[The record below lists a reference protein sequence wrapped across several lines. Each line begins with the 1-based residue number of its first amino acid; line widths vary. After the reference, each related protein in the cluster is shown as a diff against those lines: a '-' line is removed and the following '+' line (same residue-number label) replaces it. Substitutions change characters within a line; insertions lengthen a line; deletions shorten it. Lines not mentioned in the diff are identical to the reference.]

1 MAGGTGAGGGI
12 ATTEGREAR
21 AFLHELA
28 QLQAGGGEEVGCEV
42 GGAGAAQ
49 YIFEGPG
56 AGEGAHSQLGYGGL
70 V

>member
-12 ATTEGREAR
+12 ATTAGREAR

-49 YIFEGPG
+49 QDDEGD
-56 AGEGAHSQLGYGGL
+56 EDYDQDDEHYHHKM
-70 V
+70 